1 MGPTTKKK
9 STDKN
14 DDSAKAKKLEK
25 ALREGRADAKQ
36 EFELQRTEIYDTL
49 SASYKRMFGQIIF
62 AKWKKVYLPALVL
75 SPYSVP
81 PGPVRTM
88 WMEKFEKVTYCD
100 DCATVR
106 RQSPQLFSYL
116 LFLTSLSLTY
126 TITNISVKSKK
137 YVRSNDIFNLLV
149 R

>member
-1 MGPTTKKK
+1 MTPSYEYIQNKTMVPTTKKK

-14 DDSAKAKKLEK
+14 DDSAIAKKLEK

-100 DCATVR
+100 DCATSKSSTVLILLI
-106 RQSPQLFSYL
+106 SNFS
-116 LFLTSLSLTY
+116 
-126 TITNISVKSKK
+126 ITHIYNHK
-137 YVRSNDIFNLLV
+137 YFS
-149 R
+149 